1 MRFPRR
7 SIPPVSGL
15 IAFEA
20 TARRLSFS
28 HAAADL
34 ALSQGA
40 VSKRVRQLED
50 QLGVALLT
58 RGGHKIS
65 LTRAGQGYL
74 PKVQDILAQID
85 RTSRELLSTA
95 GGEQVLSVG
104 TAPAFAI
111 GWLLPRLAEFNRTWP
126 DLRIDLLD
134 IDTGSDFD
142 LAIDANG
149 GTPMDLT
156 IRCVAP
162 GSASPN
168 ERVLFSETFVACVG
182 RQATAG
188 RSDTELL
195 ASLPLLRQAGA
206 PELRE
211 CLGADESDMAT
222 AMEGV
227 VDHCGILI
235 STAMHGHGI
244 ALAPNLLVQDDLRN
258 GRLRQIGKPRSVG
271 SYVMAISARALGS
284 PEAQGF
290 YDWVVATAPRSP
302 SLRTVNGAE
311 KCAEPPPGR
320 PEPVR
325 RDKLPAYR

>member
-1 MRFPRR
+1 MQFPRR

-28 HAAADL
+28 QAAADL

-65 LTRAGQGYL
+65 LTRAGQRYL
-74 PKVQDILAQID
+74 PNVQDILTQID

-95 GGEQVLSVG
+95 GSEQVLSVG
-104 TAPAFAI
+104 TDPAFAI
-111 GWLLPRLAEFNRTWP
+111 GWLLPRLTEFNRTWP
-126 DLRIDLLD
+126 DLRIDVLG
-134 IDTGSDFD
+134 IDSGSDAGAVIGTNSGRPQD
-142 LAIDANG
+142 LI
-149 GTPMDLT
+149 
-156 IRCVAP
+156 IRRTAP
-162 GSASPN
+162 GSVAPD
-168 ERVLFSETFVACVG
+168 ETLLFSENLVACIG

-188 RSDTELL
+188 RSDAELL

-206 PELRE
+206 PEPQESRD
-211 CLGADESDMAT
+211 ADDSDMAT
-222 AMEGV
+222 PPEAV

-244 ALAPNLLVQDDLRN
+244 ALAPGLLVQDDLRN
-258 GRLRQIGKPRSVG
+258 GRLRQIGKRRSAG
-271 SYVMAISARALGS
+271 SYVVSIGTCALGI
-284 PEAQGF
+284 PEAKVF
-290 YDWVVATAPRSP
+290 HDWVVATALRAP
-302 SLRTVNGAE
+302 SLRTVNGA
-311 KCAEPPPGR
+311 KNFVRPPAGR
-320 PEPVR
+320 PNPVHHDDLSTCR
-325 RDKLPAYR
+325 